1 MSKLRKTA
9 SAHAAA
15 MPLPRLQKR
24 ALHGQIVDEIGRRIV
39 SGVLQPG
46 KPLTSESGLCA
57 EMGVSRTVL
66 REAFRVLGDK
76 GLIEARPKAGTLV
89 THPERWNF
97 LDRDVIAWKLGSGVT
112 ADFIADL
119 YELRHLIEPV
129 AAALAACR
137 ATPDD
142 LRRLKSAYVDMEAA
156 GDDGRALLEPDLR
169 FHRSII
175 DATGNPLVASLG
187 HLIEAALEANF
198 QLSVGTPRGQRQ
210 SMPRHKAVLD
220 AIANGDANAARIAMR
235 QLIEDSK
242 QDLPR
247 AKLKAPSIA
256 QSAKKRRIQ
265 KG

>member
-1 MSKLRKTA
+1 M
-9 SAHAAA
+9 
-15 MPLPRLQKR
+15 PRLEKR
-24 ALHGQIVDEIGRRIV
+24 ALHAQIVDEIGRRIV
-39 SGVLQPG
+39 SGALQPG

-66 REAFRVLGDK
+66 REAFRVLSDK

-97 LDRDVIAWKLGSGVT
+97 LDRDVMAWKLDSGVT
-112 ADFIADL
+112 ADFIVDL

-129 AAALAACR
+129 AAALAAGR

-142 LRRLKSAYVDMEAA
+142 LSRLQTAYVDMEAA
-156 GDDGRALLEPDLR
+156 GDDGQALLEPDLR
-169 FHRSII
+169 FHRSVI

-210 SMPRHKAVLD
+210 SMPLHKAVLD
-220 AIANGDANAARIAMR
+220 AIAEGDANAARIAMR

-242 QDLPR
+242 RDLPH
-247 AKLKAPSIA
+247 AKIKATPPVPRI
-256 QSAKKRRIQ
+256 AKKRPGQ
-265 KG
+265 KS

>member
-1 MSKLRKTA
+1 M
-9 SAHAAA
+9 
-15 MPLPRLQKR
+15 
-24 ALHGQIVDEIGRRIV
+24 
-39 SGVLQPG
+39 
-46 KPLTSESGLCA
+46 
-57 EMGVSRTVL
+57 
-66 REAFRVLGDK
+66 
-76 GLIEARPKAGTLV
+76 

-129 AAALAACR
+129 AAALAAGR